1 MFFFTNYKPRTADFP
16 VMSSVSQLRP
26 KLTAKSRGVRE
37 RGDKKLFLLQIV
49 RYKVASVNK
58 TVQTYQQGN
67 PLTRHVKS
75 WQTKPMSIIS
85 IVINILEYAIFL
97 PGWFVAFFTEESLMS
112 NKVQLVPVNI
122 WPMTYDIVIHNTH
135 TQSYPT
141 PKKSIPS
148 PYPTRS
154 WKALQWRSFP
164 SRMNIWPLATRLQ
177 LAEFEKK
184 AIVGPYISHLS
195 PVRNWIFNMIFCLTA
210 QIVFSFKFI
219 PLGISQIIILI
230 WFCRNIVTLHWIS
243 LRPNLDRKFNIN
255 PLSMNWKLGRK
266 RHHKNCKWSLMS
278 LFISSVR
285 SSSVHHGLV

>member
-1 MFFFTNYKPRTADFP
+1 MT
-16 VMSSVSQLRP
+16 
-26 KLTAKSRGVRE
+26 
-37 RGDKKLFLLQIV
+37 
-49 RYKVASVNK
+49 NK
-58 TVQTYQQGN
+58 TNVHHIHSHQYPRIRHFFARVVCCIFYRRIIDVQQGPISTWWYLTYDLWYITHY
-67 PLTRHVKS
+67 PLHY
-75 WQTKPMSIIS
+75 PYS
-85 IVINILEYAIFL
+85 IV
-97 PGWFVAFFTEESLMS
+97 P
-112 NKVQLVPVNI
+112 
-122 WPMTYDIVIHNTH
+122 D
-135 TQSYPT
+135 
-141 PKKSIPS
+141 PKKSIPD

-164 SRMNIWPLATRLQ
+164 SCMNIWPLATRLQ

-230 WFCRNIVTLHWIS
+230 WFCRNIVTLHWIL
-243 LRPNLDRKFNIN
+243 LRSNLDRKFNIN

>member
-1 MFFFTNYKPRTADFP
+1 
-16 VMSSVSQLRP
+16 
-26 KLTAKSRGVRE
+26 
-37 RGDKKLFLLQIV
+37 
-49 RYKVASVNK
+49 
-58 TVQTYQQGN
+58 
-67 PLTRHVKS
+67 
-75 WQTKPMSIIS
+75 
-85 IVINILEYAIFL
+85 
-97 PGWFVAFFTEESLMS
+97 MS

-230 WFCRNIVTLHWIS
+230 WFRQNIVTLPWIS
-243 LRPNLDRKFNIN
+243 FQRNLDNLRWICCAWIQNIYCIGSTKYFREKAQN
-255 PLSMNWKLGRK
+255 YM
-266 RHHKNCKWSLMS
+266 
-278 LFISSVR
+278 
-285 SSSVHHGLV
+285 